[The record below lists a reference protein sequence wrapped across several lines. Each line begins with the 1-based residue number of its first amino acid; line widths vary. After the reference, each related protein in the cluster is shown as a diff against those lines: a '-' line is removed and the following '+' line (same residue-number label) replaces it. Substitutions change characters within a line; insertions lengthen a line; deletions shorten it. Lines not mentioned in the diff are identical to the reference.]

1 MPTVFPLAIDDFAEP
16 GVHLDGHD
24 SMHINLND
32 AVQTIQ
38 VVIGVTGSTD
48 PNSIEYRLSNLSGS
62 VGPQGPQGIQGDTGP
77 QGPSG
82 SIGPQGIQ
90 GLSGSVGAQG
100 EQGIQGPSGSIGPQG
115 DTGPQGPSGS
125 IGPQGIQGEVGPQGP
140 SGSVG
145 PIGPSSFPTWTDLAT
160 GWNAEPTL
168 NATIPSGEVY
178 TYTYDGP
185 ATYYRFIATDGS
197 EDAFYN
203 NFDGVVLSVLVKEKK
218 ISIS

>member
-1 MPTVFPLAIDDFAEP
+1 MPTVFPIAIDDFAEP
-16 GVHLDGHD
+16 GVHLDGHS

-62 VGPQGPQGIQGDTGP
+62 VGPQGPQGIQGEIGP

-82 SIGPQGIQ
+82 S
-90 GLSGSVGAQG
+90 
-100 EQGIQGPSGSIGPQG
+100 
-115 DTGPQGPSGS
+115 
-125 IGPQGIQGEVGPQGP
+125 VGPQGP

-145 PIGPSSFPTWTDLAT
+145 PAGPSSFPTWTDLAT
-160 GWNAEPTL
+160 GWNAEPVFNTAL
-168 NATIPSGEVY
+168 ADGDVY

-185 ATYYRFIATDGS
+185 ATYYRYIATDGS
-197 EDAFYN
+197 IDGFYE
-203 NFDGVVLSVLVKEKK
+203 NFDGATLTVLVKEKK
-218 ISIS
+218 ITI